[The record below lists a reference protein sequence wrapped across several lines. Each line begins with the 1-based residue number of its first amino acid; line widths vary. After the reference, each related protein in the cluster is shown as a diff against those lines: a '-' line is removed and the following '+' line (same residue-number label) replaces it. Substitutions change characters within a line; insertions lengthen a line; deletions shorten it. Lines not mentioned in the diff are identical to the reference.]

1 MSETAGTLSPRTPV
15 VVATHNAHK
24 VEEIARTL
32 KPLVGSRFELCTYDG
47 PEPVEDG
54 DTFEANALIKAR
66 AAFEHTGLA
75 SLADDSGIVVT
86 ALDGAPGIR
95 SARYSPEGTDASNRD
110 LLLANLGDAADRS
123 AKFVCVVAL
132 VTDEY
137 EITVRGEWAGSIT
150 SEVRGSG
157 GFGYDPI
164 FVPAGDTVTAAELSP
179 LEKSTLSHRGRALGL
194 IAPHMLRV
202 IPSDSLP
209 AMNPENAAA
218 AE

>member
-1 MSETAGTLSPRTPV
+1 MTEMSATLPTIPV

-32 KPLVGSRFELCTYDG
+32 KPLVGARFELVTYDG

-54 DTFEANALIKAR
+54 ETFEANALIKAR

-75 SLADDSGIVVT
+75 CLADDSGIVVT

-95 SARYSPEGTDASNRD
+95 SARYSPEATGESNRS
-110 LLLANLGDAADRS
+110 LLLANVADAQDRS
-123 AKFVCVVAL
+123 AYFVCVVAL

-137 EITVRGEWAGSIT
+137 EITVRGEWHGTIT
-150 SEVRGSG
+150 AEVRGDG

-179 LEKSTLSHRGRALGL
+179 LEKSALSHRGRALGL

-202 IPSDSLP
+202 ITGAALAP
-209 AMNPENAAA
+209 ADPTE
-218 AE
+218 

>member
-1 MSETAGTLSPRTPV
+1 MSDALAPDVRVPV
-15 VVATHNAHK
+15 IVATHNAHK

-32 KPLVGSRFELCTYDG
+32 KPLVGARFELRTYDG

-66 AAFEHTGLA
+66 AAFEHTGMA

-95 SARYSPEGTDASNRD
+95 SARYSSEGTDEANRE
-110 LLLANLGDAADRS
+110 LLLANLGDSEDRS
-123 AKFVCVVAL
+123 AHFVCVVAL

-137 EITVRGEWAGSIT
+137 EITVRGEWDGSIT
-150 SEVRGSG
+150 REVRGTG

-179 LEKSTLSHRGRALGL
+179 LEKSALSHRGRALGL

-202 IPSDSLP
+202 I
-209 AMNPENAAA
+209 AAV
-218 AE
+218 

>member
-1 MSETAGTLSPRTPV
+1 MTEKPAVLDGVPV

-32 KPLVGSRFELCTYDG
+32 KPLVGTRFELVTYDG

-54 DTFEANALIKAR
+54 DSFEANALIKAR
-66 AAFEHTGLA
+66 AAFEHTGRA
-75 SLADDSGIVVT
+75 CLADDSGIVVT
-86 ALDGAPGIR
+86 ALGGEPGIH
-95 SARYSPEGTDASNRD
+95 SARYSPEGTDESNRN
-110 LLLANLGDAADRS
+110 LLLTNLADAEDRS
-123 AKFVCVVAL
+123 AYFVCVVAL

-137 EITVRGEWAGSIT
+137 EITVRGEWHGSIT
-150 SEVRGSG
+150 AEVRGEG

-179 LEKSTLSHRGRALGL
+179 LEKSALSHRGRALGL

-202 IPSDSLP
+202 ITGAAPSP
-209 AMNPENAAA
+209 AEPTE
-218 AE
+218 

>member
-1 MSETAGTLSPRTPV
+1 MSETAVTETTRTPV

-32 KPLVGSRFELCTYDG
+32 KPLVGARFELRSYDG

-75 SLADDSGIVVT
+75 ALADDSGIVVT

-110 LLLANLGDAADRS
+110 LLLANLGDSADRS

-137 EITVRGEWAGSIT
+137 EITVRGEWDGSIT
-150 SEVRGSG
+150 SEVRGTG

-179 LEKSTLSHRGRALGL
+179 LEKSALSHRGRALGL

-202 IPSDSLP
+202 IPSGSAHALD
-209 AMNPENAAA
+209 PENATS